1 MFNRIDISRREW
13 EEKCDTNRALLKD
26 KVEKA
31 ELIEKLKTQMNED
44 KIKITKLE
52 EELKHKDNVID
63 IQRQCIETYKKDN
76 DILMISNQKLTDW
89 VNKIINDV
97 GIYEIE
103 DKKSITIPICKN
115 SHRVIAGKW
124 DNVKDEM
131 PGFLSQEEIIIPE
144 IRLIKTK

>member
-1 MFNRIDISRREW
+1 MFNRIDISKREW
-13 EEKCDTNRALLKD
+13 EEKCNTNRALLKD
-26 KVEKA
+26 KAEKV
-31 ELIEKLKTQMNED
+31 ELIEKLKMQIDED

-52 EELKHKDNVID
+52 EELKHRDNVID
-63 IQRQCIETYKKDN
+63 IQKKYIETYKKDN
-76 DILMISNQKLTDW
+76 DILMVSNQKLTDW
-89 VNKIINDV
+89 VNKIINEV

-115 SHRVIAGKW
+115 PHRVIAGKW
-124 DNVKDEM
+124 DNVKDKM